1 MALGEFDYPEFLA
14 EKQVH
19 LPDDLIIV
27 VCRGVSRFNR
37 DVEFDGKSPS
47 RSKQPIA
54 AISALHFIPPN
65 IDLANDIMDRIARYI
80 EPRLED
86 VEAEIQDKTDQV
98 WSDDMTHYLLERELG
113 AAYRSADSWA
123 DRMQAAIAEDQ
134 QAFEQQRR
142 KMQKLRNKA
151 RE

>member
-1 MALGEFDYPEFLA
+1 M
-14 EKQVH
+14 
-19 LPDDLIIV
+19 
-27 VCRGVSRFNR
+27 
-37 DVEFDGKSPS
+37 
-47 RSKQPIA
+47 A

-86 VEAEIQDKTDQV
+86 VEAEIQAKTDQV
-98 WSDDMTHYLLERELG
+98 WSDDMTHYLMERELG
-113 AAYRSADSWA
+113 AAYRSADRWA

-142 KMQKLRNKA
+142 KIQKLRNTA
-151 RE
+151 RK